1 MSQEGQIRSLDT
13 YPHAKNYETVMVT
26 SMFYFPR
33 KCKNDT
39 PVTVY
44 HKFLRLVTLQEEKC
58 HLTNFAPTCP
68 NSPHNACIK
77 IFSQAII
84 LPLTRNH

>member
-1 MSQEGQIRSLDT
+1 MSQEGKSRSLDT
-13 YPHAKNYETVMVT
+13 CIDVMT

-39 PVTVY
+39 AVTLY
-44 HKFLRLVTLQEEKC
+44 HKFLCLVTLLEEKY

-68 NSPHNACIK
+68 NSPHNACIE
-77 IFSQAII
+77 I
-84 LPLTRNH
+84 LARH